1 MTVIGTIDGTFL
13 APGVSANGR
22 LYTAEVIEKAVARM
36 QDRLAD
42 PEGFPITMLSH
53 HAAKDDSKEIC
64 ARITGVALD
73 EATHKA
79 TWEGYLIGTR
89 AGRDIAEATEPGPDG
104 RRTLDSVSIRG
115 WWLGPVRKV
124 DVDGRTCEAADD
136 LEIDGIDFTK
146 TPGVSAARIASA
158 TRLATESAGD
168 ARTPITETVE
178 VQLMPDSRLVHS
190 TSTPSPTDVP
200 PKPGSPVADEAKAP
214 PFTKKKGDG
223 TGDDKAAAT
232 DDPAA
237 DDATDDGAD
246 GDTADDSGDAAAP
259 AAPAKKAPANKA
271 PVKKGKKAAE
281 SAESHPLAETLAAIR
296 EAHVRVGGWQG
307 PVDIDLDAWGLS
319 NDDVAAAATQLGAAY
334 VAALRV
340 LDPDNDDD
348 LDLPNGDE
356 VTCPGCS
363 AACPSGATYCP
374 DCGELVAE
382 TAAAAEAADTE
393 KETEVSEDKAA
404 ETAKDEA
411 AETAPAKQTAE
422 ETATPAE
429 ETAPAMTPADHE
441 AIASLLHSKLTTPA
455 TETAPALDADAVAE
469 AVRKAVG
476 ETRDEVRKE
485 LADELRKEMLESY
498 GTPRRKGL
506 VEAVGKHDEK
516 PLHEM
521 SPEEFTRHAGQAW
534 ESVLGG

>member
-13 APGVSANGR
+13 VPGVSANRR
-22 LYTAEVIEKAVARM
+22 LYTAEAITKAVARM

-42 PEGFPITMLSH
+42 PDGLPITMLSH

-73 EATHKA
+73 PTTHKA

-124 DVDGRTCEAADD
+124 DVDGLECETADD

-168 ARTPITETVE
+168 ARTPISESVE
-178 VQLMPDSRLVHS
+178 VSLMSDSRLVHS
-190 TSTPSPTDVP
+190 TSTPSPADIP
-200 PKPGSPVADEAKAP
+200 PKPGSPAAEAAATEPEEAKAP
-214 PFTKKKGDG
+214 PFTKK
-223 TGDDKAAAT
+223 DD
-232 DDPAA
+232 DA
-237 DDATDDGAD
+237 DDDSK
-246 GDTADDSGDAAAP
+246 ADDDQAKDDDADEDDEDEEETAEPAETAP
-259 AAPAKKAPANKA
+259 GP
-271 PVKKGKKAAE
+271 
-281 SAESHPLAETLAAIR
+281 SPLAETVAALR
-296 EAHVRVGGWQG
+296 EAHVRISGWQG
-307 PVDIDLDAWGLS
+307 PVDVDLDAWGLDN
-319 NDDVAAAATQLGAAY
+319 NDVVAAATQLGSAFA
-334 VAALRV
+334 AALKV
-340 LDPDNDDD
+340 LDPDNDND

-356 VTCPGCS
+356 VESLCAACMGALPDGAKYCPGC
-363 AACPSGATYCP
+363 GA
-374 DCGELVAE
+374 LVAE

-404 ETAKDEA
+404 ETANQDKV
-411 AETAPAKQTAE
+411 AETAPAEQTATE
-422 ETATPAE
+422 ETAG
-429 ETAPAMTPADHE
+429 PAMTSADHE
-441 AIASLLHSKLTTPA
+441 AIASLLHAKLTASPTA
-455 TETAPALDADAVAE
+455 EESAPAAPAVDADAIAE

-476 ETRDEVRKE
+476 ETREEVRKE
-485 LADELRKEMLESY
+485 VADELRKEMLESY

-506 VEAVGKHDEK
+506 VEAAQGGAEK

-521 SPEEFTRHAGQAW
+521 SPEEFTRHAGKAW
-534 ESVLGG
+534 GTVLGG